1 MSLQMSF
8 SLDYNTIMKKNE
20 YILIVWLSYNL
31 TQYTTEKKIPKGSI
45 FFCVWVNVYE
55 CICVYTHVH
64 SCVC

>member
-1 MSLQMSF
+1 
-8 SLDYNTIMKKNE
+8 MKKNE

-31 TQYTTEKKIPKGSI
+31 TQYTTEKKIPKGSM